1 MKLEI
6 TRQQMKDARAGKFSP
21 VRRALISLN
30 EDLEGLAECGRT
42 VVQAMTGAES
52 VFVVGVY
59 NGDFYYSS
67 IAVNRDGNSR
77 VVDSRDLRSVP
88 WNSIK
93 GYLPLVEGEG
103 VISGLDTERSGIEE
117 LSDIEPSS
125 GYSAFMP
132 NVV

>member
-1 MKLEI
+1 
-6 TRQQMKDARAGKFSP
+6 MKDARAGKFSP